1 MPELEAA
8 LRALDVAFP
17 PAPDLGAAVQARL
30 REPERRPGPF
40 ARLLDRPRL
49 VLALAVIVAA
59 FGAVL
64 AASPGARSAF
74 LEIFGIEG
82 AVVTRVERLPEI
94 APSQSLD
101 GLGERVTLGE
111 ARNRAGFAVLE
122 PEGLGEPDAV
132 YYKAPG
138 MVSFVYGRDPDVR
151 LILSQ
156 IAGRLEEA
164 FVKKLTAEGTE
175 VRYVTVEGEPGL
187 FVTGE
192 PHFFTYMSRYGDF
205 EEEAVYLAQDVLL
218 WERGALT
225 LRLEGAFDLQEALEL
240 AEDVG
245 E

>member
-8 LRALDVAFP
+8 LRALDIAFP
-17 PAPDLGAAVQARL
+17 PAPDLAPAVEARL
-30 REPERRPGPF
+30 SEPERRPGRLS
-40 ARLLDRPRL
+40 RLLDRPRL
-49 VLALAVIVAA
+49 VLVLAVLVAA

-94 APSQSLD
+94 TPSQSLD
-101 GLGERVTLGE
+101 GLGERVTVGE

-156 IAGRLEEA
+156 IDGRLEEA
-164 FVKKLTAEGTE
+164 FVKKLAAEGTE
-175 VRYVTVEGEPGL
+175 VRYVTVQGEPGL

-192 PHFFTYMSRYGDF
+192 PHFFTYVSRYGDF

-225 LRLEGAFDLQEALEL
+225 LRLEGVFALQEALEL
-240 AEDVG
+240 AKEVG

>member
-8 LRALDVAFP
+8 LRSLDVAFP
-17 PAPDLGAAVQARL
+17 PAPDVVAAVEARL
-30 REPERRPGPF
+30 GEPERRPARF

-94 APSQSLD
+94 APSQSLE
-101 GLGERVTLGE
+101 GLGERVALE
-111 ARNRAGFAVLE
+111 VARNRAGFAIFE
-122 PEGLGEPDAV
+122 PEALGDPDAV

-164 FVKKLTAEGTE
+164 FVKKLAAEGTE
-175 VRYVTVEGEPGL
+175 VRYVTVQGEPGL

-192 PHFFTYMSRYGDF
+192 PHFFTYVSRYGDF

-218 WERGALT
+218 WERGPVT
-225 LRLEGAFDLQEALEL
+225 LRLEGAFDLQEALGL
-240 AEDVG
+240 AEDVH